1 MLVSRMKLDKRMIIV
16 VGVAGFMA
24 LVPVKFLRSNTN
36 DFQPRI
42 VLTDPIV
49 GSWNCLIP
57 PAGGAPQFNDI
68 KNIHAG
74 GTQSEIDN
82 AAPPSLE
89 SPTVGTWKHVDD
101 AGSDGTKP
109 SLSYRQDAYQ
119 MIWDPSGAFV
129 GTFHY
134 FGPMSLDSSLS
145 NLRITGT
152 ATLVDANGN
161 EVTSFPFTAACSRL

>member
-1 MLVSRMKLDKRMIIV
+1 MIIV
-16 VGVAGFMA
+16 IGVAGFMA
-24 LVPVKFLRSNTN
+24 LAPVNFLRSNTN

-57 PAGGAPQFNDI
+57 PAGGSAQFNDI
-68 KNIHAG
+68 KNIHVG

-89 SPTVGTWKHVDD
+89 SPTVGTWKHADD
-101 AGSDGTKP
+101 GGNAGSGEKR

-119 MIWDPSGAFV
+119 MIWDPSGNFV

-134 FGPMSLDSSLS
+134 FGPMSLDPSL
-145 NLRITGT
+145 NTLNITGT

-161 EVTSFPFTAACSRL
+161 EITSFPFTASCSRL